1 MDKKL
6 LQMCLK
12 STLFNPLLHFI
23 LKLCNLNQMI
33 GFHIKFNTGPK
44 CVDSEDIK
52 TTSIDISDVVIVNC
66 ELFNSFMT
74 EVPMI

>member
-1 MDKKL
+1 M
-6 LQMCLK
+6 
-12 STLFNPLLHFI
+12 T
-23 LKLCNLNQMI
+23 